1 MRRLA
6 VLVGAGAV
14 FFALVA
20 LAFASADPIVTYTS
34 PIKQKGKPKAG
45 KPVPV
50 QYTGILDVREA
61 DGTQPPTGPVTTLYF
76 AKQFVQMSKYFPSCS
91 KAELDA
97 VDPTPAKCKKALV
110 GTGTATSVAG
120 PTPGTP
126 PSPAFNETLSVK
138 AYNDGKHK
146 QFLLVLKTKQGAV
159 PIDNRVIPGQLGPGH
174 GKFGYTLKFTV
185 PPELQSQAN
194 GAIQIALTHFNVV
207 TSPRT
212 IKAKIHGKKQK
223 VSYLMLKSCPKSHKL
238 PVKAVAQFNNDDG
251 SPNPNRT
258 VTATSFTKCK

>member
-6 VLVGAGAV
+6 VLVGAGAA
-14 FFALVA
+14 FLALVA
-20 LAFASADPIVTYTS
+20 LAFASPTPVVSYTS

-50 QYTGILDVREA
+50 TYTGILDVKEP
-61 DGTQPPTGPVTTLYF
+61 DGTQPPTGAVTTLYF

-91 KAELDA
+91 KAQLDG
-97 VDPTPAKCKKALV
+97 VNTVPAKCKKAIV
-110 GTGTATSVAG
+110 GSGVATSVAG

-126 PSPAFNETLSVK
+126 PAPAFNETLDVK

-146 QFLLVLKTKQGAV
+146 QFLLLLNTKQGTV
-159 PIDNRVIPGQLGPGH
+159 PIHNRVIPGKLGPGS

-194 GAIQIALTHFNVV
+194 GAIKIALTHFNVV
-207 TSPRT
+207 TSART
-212 IKAKIHGKKQK
+212 IKAKVKGKKQR

-238 PVKAVAQFNNDDG
+238 PVKAVVQFNKDDG
-251 SPNPNRT
+251 TPGGPT
-258 VTATSFTKCK
+258 VTTTSTTKCK